1 MAQLFTNSASTMLLG
16 NISNVST
23 TILVTG
29 GTGELFPVFSAP
41 DYCICTL
48 EDQQGNF
55 EIVKATARTGDSF
68 TVVRGQEGTSAKAF
82 SAGDRFELRLTA
94 AVLSN
99 FIQSDSGVIDG
110 GTF

>member
-1 MAQLFTNSASTMLLG
+1 MAQLFSNSASTVLLG
-16 NISNVST
+16 SISNVST

-29 GTGELFPVFSAP
+29 GTGELFPDFSAP
-41 DYCICTL
+41 DYCVCTL
-48 EDQQGNF
+48 EDQSGNF

-68 TVVRGQEGTSAKAF
+68 TVVRGQEGTLAKAF

-94 AVLSN
+94 ALMGSFV
-99 FIQSDSGVIDG
+99 QADSGTIDG